1 MLTFTFTFN
10 KAFVLSMLV
19 SISMVIVTIFFYCDY
34 IISAFVGNVNF
45 SDDVT
50 ICIIIGDSF
59 VSLNIG
65 LRLRLGHETCDGLV
79 VPFIND
85 CWFIN
90 TFYVV
95 CSFVFFN
102 HGTLHCFATLPYL
115 HFLHLLCWFSTFSY
129 VFCNLLLNVFFWK
142 FDYGN
147 CPL

>member
-19 SISMVIVTIFFYCDY
+19 SILMVIVTIFFYCDY
-34 IISAFVGNVNF
+34 IISTFVGNVNF

-50 ICIIIGDSF
+50 VCIIIGDSF

-85 CWFIN
+85 C
-90 TFYVV
+90 
-95 CSFVFFN
+95 
-102 HGTLHCFATLPYL
+102 
-115 HFLHLLCWFSTFSY
+115 
-129 VFCNLLLNVFFWK
+129 
-142 FDYGN
+142 
-147 CPL
+147 

>member
-1 MLTFTFTFN
+1 MLRSTFTFS

-19 SISMVIVTIFFYCDY
+19 SILMVIVMNFFYCDY
-34 IISAFVGNVNF
+34 IILAFVANVNF

-59 VSLNIG
+59 VSLKIG
-65 LRLRLGHETCDGLV
+65 LGLRLGHETCDGLV
-79 VPFIND
+79 VPFIGD
-85 CWFIN
+85 CCFIN

-115 HFLHLLCWFSTFSY
+115 HFFHLLC
-129 VFCNLLLNVFFWK
+129 
-142 FDYGN
+142 
-147 CPL
+147 